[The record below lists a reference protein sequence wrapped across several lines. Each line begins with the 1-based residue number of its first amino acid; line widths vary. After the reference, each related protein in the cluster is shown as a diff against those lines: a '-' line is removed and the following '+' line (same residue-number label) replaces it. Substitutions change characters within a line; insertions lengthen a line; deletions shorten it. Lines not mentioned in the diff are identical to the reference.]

1 MANLLIWTFFGV
13 AVLGWTASAI
23 LSAIHFW
30 VLPIPEGVPT
40 RGPMAVMM
48 SPWAYVGPIPLATIG
63 AVYYIG
69 MMAAA
74 ALWLFTKSPLLERLL
89 LPVTALGVAFSAYFV
104 YLQLFVIGEICPFC
118 MVSAAAT
125 TLLFIIEL
133 VTKKIG
139 GARTAPVV
147 NPAVAAPIMIAIPL
161 VMAVVAMF
169 SLTVLPLPQF

>member
-1 MANLLIWTFFGV
+1 M
-13 AVLGWTASAI
+13 
-23 LSAIHFW
+23 
-30 VLPIPEGVPT
+30 
-40 RGPMAVMM
+40 
-48 SPWAYVGPIPLATIG
+48 
-63 AVYYIG
+63 
-69 MMAAA
+69 
-74 ALWLFTKSPLLERLL
+74 
-89 LPVTALGVAFSAYFV
+89 TALGVAFSAYFV